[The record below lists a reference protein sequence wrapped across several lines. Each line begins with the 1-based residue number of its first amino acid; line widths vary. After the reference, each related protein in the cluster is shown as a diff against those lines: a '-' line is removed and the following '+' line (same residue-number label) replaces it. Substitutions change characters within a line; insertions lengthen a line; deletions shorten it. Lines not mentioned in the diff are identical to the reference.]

1 MNEDLIVRPALP
13 GDREDLAEISR
24 TTWEGHDYL
33 EQVTG
38 EWLEDSGFMVAELEG
53 RVIGCGKI
61 TPFPGKVA
69 WLEGLRVHRDFRGRG
84 LGAVISSRILEEA
97 MRQVELG
104 RFRHIEF
111 STYINNL
118 ESRAMAEKQGFRIVE
133 EFHVVGLEEPSPGG
147 TVLPEVF
154 ETRLKSD
161 DIRIYP
167 LHAPCGWKYPRSSE
181 SDTVE
186 WLRRNATFWQ
196 TPGGTRFLASRRG
209 FEISPL
215 ASALEDPRD
224 FVLGAVSLAKS
235 RGMDYSEMMVHDSHR
250 GVLEAAVEF
259 GYEYWEEQGRA
270 NVPVYRY
277 FDGKSD

>member
-1 MNEDLIVRPALP
+1 MVRPAVP

-38 EWLEDSGFMVAELEG
+38 EWLEDSGFMVAELDG

-61 TPFPGKVA
+61 TPFPGEVA

-97 MRQVELG
+97 LKQVEMG
-104 RFRHIEF
+104 RFRGIEF

-118 ESRAMAEKQGFRIVE
+118 ESRAMAEKQGFRITE
-133 EFHVVGLEEPSPGG
+133 EFHVVGLEEPDPGG
-147 TVLPEVF
+147 LVLPEVF
-154 ETRLKSD
+154 ETRLEGAD
-161 DIRIYP
+161 LRIYP

-181 SDTVE
+181 SDTIQ
-186 WLRRNATFWQ
+186 WLQRNSTFWETQ
-196 TPGGTRFLASRRG
+196 GGARFLASRRG

-215 ASALEDPRD
+215 ASALDDPRE
-224 FVLGAVSLAKS
+224 FILGAVSLVIS
-235 RGMDYSEMMVHDSHR
+235 RGMDCSEMMIHDSHSALLR
-250 GVLEAAVEF
+250 RAVEF
-259 GYEYWEEQGRA
+259 GYEYWEEPGRA

-277 FDGKSD
+277 FGMNSD